1 MHKGLDLVVFG
12 VRGVFIVDMDKIIFE
27 LKNVSYS
34 YAGKFSA
41 LRNIDLTVFSGDKI
55 AVLGANGT
63 GKSTLLELLD
73 ALIFPHTGSISV
85 FGRNFNERDFSN
97 DEFSR
102 EFRKKIGFVFQNPD
116 VQLFC
121 PTVEEDIFFGPLQ
134 LGINMD
140 EARVRFEKIMEK
152 LQIKHLIKRMPHQLS
167 LGEKKKVSIASV
179 LVIGPEVLLL
189 DEPTAGLD
197 PRTCRELI
205 DLVDEYHAQGKTV
218 ITAMQDL
225 HIVPDM
231 ADKVFILDENKSI
244 AASGSSE
251 EILAQQELLEKF
263 NLAHIHKHK
272 HNGSWHNHPHQHS
285 G

>member
-1 MHKGLDLVVFG
+1 MVIVGFG
-12 VRGVFIVDMDKIIFE
+12 NILTVNMDKIIFE
-27 LKNVSYS
+27 LENVSYS
-34 YAGKFSA
+34 HAGKFPA
-41 LRNIDLTVFSGDKI
+41 LRNIDLTVKSGDKI
-55 AVLGANGT
+55 AILGANGT

-73 ALIFPHTGSISV
+73 GLIFPQDGSIKV
-85 FGRNFNERDFSN
+85 FGRQLNERDFD
-97 DEFSR
+97 DENFAS
-102 EFRKKIGFVFQNPD
+102 EFRKKVGFVFQNPD

-134 LGINMD
+134 LGVDMS
-140 EARVRFEKIMEK
+140 EAHSRFDRIIEK

-179 LVIGPEVLLL
+179 LVINPEVLLL

-205 DLVDEYHAQGKTV
+205 DLVDEYHAQGRTV

-225 HIVPDM
+225 HIVPEM
-231 ADKVFILDENKSI
+231 ADEIFILNEDNSI
-244 AASGSSE
+244 AVTGNCE
-251 EILAQQELLEKF
+251 EILAQQELLEKL

-272 HNGSWHNHPHQHS
+272 HNGSWHKHIHQHS

>member
-1 MHKGLDLVVFG
+1 LVVVSFG
-12 VRGVFIVDMDKIIFE
+12 NILTINMDKVIFE
-27 LKNVSYS
+27 LENVSYS
-34 YAGKFSA
+34 HSGKFPA
-41 LRNIDLTVFSGDKI
+41 LRSVDLTVKSGDKI
-55 AVLGANGT
+55 AILGANGT

-73 ALIFPHTGSISV
+73 GLIFPQSGSIKIFSKKLS
-85 FGRNFNERDFSN
+85 ERDFDN
-97 DEFSR
+97 EEFAR
-102 EFRKKIGFVFQNPD
+102 EFRKKVGFVFQNPD

-134 LGINMD
+134 LGVDLNKVQ
-140 EARVRFEKIMEK
+140 ARFDRIVEK
-152 LQIKHLIKRMPHQLS
+152 LHIKHLIKRMPHQLS

-179 LVIGPEVLLL
+179 LVIDPEVLLL

-205 DLVDEYHAQGKTV
+205 DLIDEYHAQGRTV

-231 ADKVFILDENKSI
+231 ADKVFILNEENSI
-244 AASGSSE
+244 AVTGSCE
-251 EILAQQELLEKF
+251 EILAQQQLLEKF

-272 HNGSWHNHPHQHS
+272 HDGSWHNHPHQHLE
-285 G
+285 